1 MGFEPTKPVTAWLVS
16 SELISASHPPH
27 QITNSW
33 NDYTELLLY
42 FKRKNVEECVK
53 YSDNFIFY
61 PLQDSKIM
69 AEEVVGVIE
78 SWEAWWSLKEWVT
91 EADVQRIQENA
102 RQIKKVAQQLQ
113 QDKKQNNQLANFLT
127 FLLNEI
133 SNENIIKW
141 LYDTFFI
148 TIDPKTNIPYFRKSM
163 NDIVVVGVFYPFYI
177 DKANELWVSHYYETL
192 KSSSEH
198 SIAWYIQYLQEL
210 SDHYHDNIPINQASF
225 VQLLIEIIKEYLSNA
240 SDINSLSD
248 HSDSAYKQII
258 YENLYLGSS
267 DSSENIQN

>member
-1 MGFEPTKPVTAWLVS
+1 
-16 SELISASHPPH
+16 
-27 QITNSW
+27 
-33 NDYTELLLY
+33 
-42 FKRKNVEECVK
+42 
-53 YSDNFIFY
+53 
-61 PLQDSKIM
+61 M
-69 AEEVVGVIE
+69 AEEVVWVIE
-78 SWEAWWSLKEWVT
+78 SWETWWALNENVT

-127 FLLNEI
+127 FLLEQV

-148 TIDPKTNIPYFRKSM
+148 TIDPKTNIPYFRKNM
-163 NDIVVVGVFYPFYI
+163 NDIVVVWLFYPFYI
-177 DKANELWVSHYYETL
+177 DKAKETWVSHYYETL

-198 SIAWYIQYLQEL
+198 SISWYIQYLQEL

-225 VQLLIEIIKEYLSNA
+225 VQLLVEIIKEYLSNA
-240 SDINSLSD
+240 SDANSLTD
-248 HSDSAYKQII
+248 HSDSVYKQII

-267 DSSENIQN
+267 DSSDNKQN